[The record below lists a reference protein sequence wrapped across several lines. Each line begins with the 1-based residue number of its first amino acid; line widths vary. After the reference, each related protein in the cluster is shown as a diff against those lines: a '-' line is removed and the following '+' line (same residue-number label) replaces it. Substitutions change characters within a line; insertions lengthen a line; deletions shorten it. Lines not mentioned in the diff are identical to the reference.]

1 MQPRRTFVIAAEKNL
16 HEWRRRFRIFGFWKG
31 AVKRTPFLLGILFIS
46 ALAPAALA
54 GNPGSTSGNSY
65 RGSLPFE
72 LVVKHILV
80 TISAGNSRPL
90 PFILDTGDQFAIID
104 LDRAKQLGLTLRGDI
119 PSGGAGAEVLHGA
132 YVQGS
137 LFTIPGVSGF
147 SQPLTLA
154 FPLKKLEAPL
164 GHEVDGVIGGDFI
177 KEFVVEIDYQSH
189 VVRLYDKHTF
199 RYSGRGQSIP
209 IEMNADGH
217 PVVEAEVT
225 PEGGRALKGK
235 FLIDIGSSASLA
247 LYSPFVS
254 EHNLLGPKLKT
265 IRAMGAAGVG
275 GEMQGQIGRVSE
287 LKIGDFRLSK
297 PVTFFS
303 QDKAGVFAGSSAQG
317 NIGEQIL
324 SRFNLFLDYSR
335 SRIIFE
341 PNKDFG
347 QPFTPADPG
356 LVLEGAGSDFKT
368 FRVLDVLENSPA
380 SEVGMQKGDVI
391 TAIDGRPAS
400 AFSLSDVVG
409 MFERAGTYS
418 LDVQRGK
425 TNLHVALRPRSLI

>member
-1 MQPRRTFVIAAEKNL
+1 MLK
-16 HEWRRRFRIFGFWKG
+16 K
-31 AVKRTPFLLGILFIS
+31 TPFLLGVLCIS
-46 ALAPAALA
+46 ALGMSALTSQS
-54 GNPGSTSGNSY
+54 GSTSNSSY
-65 RGSLPFE
+65 RGSFPFE
-72 LVVKHILV
+72 LANKHILV
-80 TISAGNSRPL
+80 NLSVGDSHPL
-90 PFILDTGDQFAIID
+90 PFILDTGNRYAIID
-104 LDRAKQLGLTLRGDI
+104 LDRAKQLNLRLTGDI
-119 PSGGAGAEVLHGA
+119 KGAGAGAEVLHGA
-132 YVQGS
+132 YVQAS
-137 LFTIPGVSGF
+137 SFTIPGVSSF

-164 GHEVDGVIGGDFI
+164 GHEIDGVIGSDFI

-189 VVRLYDKHTF
+189 IVRLYDKYTF
-199 RYSGRGQSIP
+199 RYSGHGQSIP

-225 PEGGRALKGK
+225 PEGGEALKGK

-254 EHNLLGPKLKT
+254 GHNLLGPKLKT

-275 GEMQGQIGRVSE
+275 GEMQAQIGRVAE

-303 QDKAGVFAGSSAQG
+303 QDKAGVFASSSAQG
-317 NIGEQIL
+317 SIGEQIL
-324 SRFNLFLDYSR
+324 SRFNLFLDYGH

-347 QPFTPADPG
+347 QPFAPAEPG
-356 LVLEGAGSDFKT
+356 LVLEGVGSDFKT
-368 FRVLDVLENSPA
+368 FRVVDVLEDSPA
-380 SEVGMQKGDVI
+380 SEVGLQKSDVI

-400 AFSLSDVVG
+400 AFSLSEVVE
-409 MFERAGTYS
+409 MFERPGTYS
-418 LDVQRGK
+418 LDVQRGETK
-425 TNLHVALRPRSLI
+425 LHVALRPRRLI